1 MSNDFE
7 AKKLVIG
14 LYGEMQLSMLLHDLG
29 WQVHRAY
36 IDEGIDFTIT
46 KYWCSKC
53 KKYSN
58 QLIRYTLAGRGVK
71 KCVTNLC
78 ENCKDTELEI
88 VSRYLQVKTS
98 EGVATKDPNIRKFSF
113 HPKIRYDMGK
123 NVFYVWIAVFPEEEN
138 RICHFYIF
146 NTKDVKKFDNINLPT
161 YQITDNQ
168 KTTLIINKNGV
179 VLNKGKQYDYSCFNN
194 EFYKN
199 VKVLE

>member
-1 MSNDFE
+1 
-7 AKKLVIG
+7 
-14 LYGEMQLSMLLHDLG
+14 
-29 WQVHRAY
+29 
-36 IDEGIDFTIT
+36 
-46 KYWCSKC
+46 
-53 KKYSN
+53 
-58 QLIRYTLAGRGVK
+58 
-71 KCVTNLC
+71 
-78 ENCKDTELEI
+78 
-88 VSRYLQVKTS
+88 
-98 EGVATKDPNIRKFSF
+98 
-113 HPKIRYDMGK
+113 MGK